1 MPAIRSSINHRNLPV
16 PRVQGYSV
24 LTDNNEDS
32 VFTRL
37 DLPLADRREVIPYLS
52 AEYPSRDEVCYLLL
66 PIPSLSDF
74 IIDRNSD
81 QYGPDAWCQPW

>member
-1 MPAIRSSINHRNLPV
+1 MPAIHSTINRRNLPV

-24 LTDNNEDS
+24 LTDTNEDS

-37 DLPLADRREVIPYLS
+37 DLPLADRWEVVPYLS
-52 AEYPSRDEVCYLLL
+52 AEYPTRDEVCLFPFLS
-66 PIPSLSDF
+66 PSLSDF

-81 QYGPDAWCQPW
+81 